1 MDAAGEHPPEEQ
13 GYSRWM
19 MVAAGLLTI
28 LMPGGALIVAL
39 AMFLAVRENQRKR
52 TQLKKWLLVNVAVL
66 VFIVFYILLHVVLS
80 NGDYP

>member
-1 MDAAGEHPPEEQ
+1 MDAAGEHAPEEQ

-39 AMFLAVRENQRKR
+39 AMFLAVRQNQRKR

-66 VFIVFYILLHVVLS
+66 VFIVFYILLRVVLS